1 MINLTECIQ
10 KALLEA
16 SNAEEHE
23 TNTRIAHSTR
33 SSNFVSAIAEYF
45 KSYYSD
51 ENIRVLSRKRPSN
64 KEEFS
69 VNELLYDITVCTIG
83 KTPAKRKGFHLT
95 FITGAIWEI
104 ESELEDGDY
113 REALTD
119 FNKLVL
125 GDSENKLFIGTTKFD
140 NDFLLK
146 TLALPAAKCR
156 GNIYVALI
164 SHPRSWKNSI
174 SSVQIWQ
181 YHTQEGWKKVA

>member
-1 MINLTECIQ
+1 MIDLTECIQ

-51 ENIRVLSRKRPSN
+51 ENVRVLSRKRPSN

-83 KTPAKRKGFHLT
+83 KTPAKRRGFYLT

-125 GDSENKLFIGTTKFD
+125 GDSENKLFNGTTKSD
-140 NDFLLK
+140 NDFLIK
-146 TLALPAAKCR
+146 T
-156 GNIYVALI
+156 
-164 SHPRSWKNSI
+164 
-174 SSVQIWQ
+174 
-181 YHTQEGWKKVA
+181 